1 MNSTKKWR
9 FFFVFV
15 LLLFLGK
22 VGTRS
27 FFAEPISG
35 TTIPQTVTTPVI
47 SPEESEPSSDPQ
59 TSPSVPTT
67 PGNWDNPLQ
76 PVAQTISEPQALQTG
91 RIFYVAAGGSDQ
103 NGGSEQ
109 NPWRS
114 IQQAVSN
121 LRAGDTLLIQ
131 EGTYQEGVKF
141 QTSGT
146 QGAWITV
153 KGIGNV
159 VLEGANLIEKK
170 HGFDTNGQDYLRLQN
185 LTINHMIA
193 AVHVGVGSQF
203 VEIDG
208 LRADGNKYA
217 VRINTALDIIV
228 RNAYATNSNNAFRG
242 YGASQNL
249 LFEDVKAYDS
259 KDIYDGMDPNYRNG
273 DGFVFESEVS
283 NLTIRRATSANNWD
297 AGFDIKASNV
307 LIENAGAY
315 GNKNNFKTWG
325 NNITIR
331 SSLSRHAKREYLSGG
346 SSVEGNGITVVSG
359 TTKVIGMTFVD
370 NEDHDVRIYSGGNL
384 ILESSLVA
392 RQNLNGAL
400 FKNSGTFQSQRVL
413 WYSKGLSKPNFTL
426 GSTDLWVD
434 PQFVNWTAGD
444 YHLKETSL
452 AINFGSENASQSP
465 YDLDRK
471 IRIVDGRSDLGAFE
485 YQTALPK
492 YLDGIQQGDKVSGKI
507 FVKPSPLQ
515 FPSISQVTY
524 YLNGLSVYSTKSKP
538 YMWGGLS
545 GYDTTKLS
553 NGAYILTVNVKIS
566 SKKTKRISI
575 AFLVQN

>member
-1 MNSTKKWR
+1 MFFSVTVFFCILMLKLYSYAGSPAVDPAGPQVTSYPEVSVDKKNGKKSGSTDSKTKT
-9 FFFVFV
+9 
-15 LLLFLGK
+15 GK
-22 VGTRS
+22 QT
-27 FFAEPISG
+27 SG
-35 TTIPQTVTTPVI
+35 TELW
-47 SPEESEPSSDPQ
+47 SA
-59 TSPSVPTT
+59 
-67 PGNWDNPLQ
+67 PLQ
-76 PVAQTISEPQALQTG
+76 ALSVNENVVSGKTL
-91 RIFYVAAGGSDQ
+91 YVSTAGSNQ
-103 NGGSEQ
+103 NDGSELK
-109 NPWRS
+109 PWQS
-114 IQQAVSN
+114 IKYAVSK
-121 LRAGDTLLIQ
+121 LQAGDTLLIQ

-141 QTSGT
+141 LTSGT
-146 QGAWITV
+146 QDAWITI

-159 VLEGANLIEKK
+159 VIEGANLVEKK

-185 LTINHMIA
+185 LTVNHMIA

-217 VRINTALDIIV
+217 VRINTASNITV

-242 YGASQNL
+242 YGISQNL

-307 LIENAGAY
+307 LIENALAY

-331 SSLSRHAKREYLSGG
+331 SSLSRHAKREYLSDG
-346 SSVEGNGITVVSG
+346 SSVEGNGITVVGG

-370 NEDHDVRIYSGGNL
+370 NEDHDIRIYSGGNL
-384 ILESSLVA
+384 TLENSLVA
-392 RQNLNGAL
+392 RQSVSGTL

-413 WYSKGLSKPNFTL
+413 WYSKALSKPNFTL
-426 GSTDLWVD
+426 GSTDLWAD
-434 PQFVNWTAGD
+434 PQFVNWALGD

-452 AINFGSENASQSP
+452 AINFGADGVTSSP
-465 YDLDRK
+465 YDLDGK
-471 IRIVDGRSDLGAFE
+471 ARIVDGRSDLGAFE
-485 YQTALPK
+485 YQTAVPK
-492 YLDGIQQGDKVSGKI
+492 YLDGISQGDKVSGKI
-507 FVKPSPLQ
+507 FVKPSPLL
-515 FPSISQVTY
+515 FPSLSQATY
-524 YLNGLSVYSTKSKP
+524 SLNGLSVYSTKTKP
-538 YMWGGLS
+538 YMWGGS
-545 GYDTTKLS
+545 AGYDTTRLK
-553 NGAYILTVNVKIS
+553 NGVYILTVDVKIS
-566 SKKTKRISI
+566 STKTKKVSI